1 MAVQELINTAKPDTP
16 TQPFSELYESLLL
29 YILFDFRIWSKCEKS
44 VTKVGMCSD
53 LLQWRNVSHSVL
65 LALLDLVNIFFY
77 IQTCLCH
84 FFCFSSQECL
94 LIILDG
100 HILISVPWILTLC
113 FGRPL
118 FIIISLLSPSLD
130 VGGYY

>member
-65 LALLDLVNIFFY
+65 LALLDLVNIFL
-77 IQTCLCH
+77 IH
-84 FFCFSSQECL
+84 KHVHAAFFASQAR
-94 LIILDG
+94 
-100 HILISVPWILTLC
+100 SV
-113 FGRPL
+113 
-118 FIIISLLSPSLD
+118 
-130 VGGYY
+130 Y